1 MSNIVVGIGELLW
14 DVFDTHKIVGGA
26 PSNFAYHVSQFGMD
40 GYAISAIGNDEL
52 GAEISNFLSTKRLN
66 PLVAVNNYPT
76 GTVFVKLSGAGIP
89 SYTITEEVAWDHIPL
104 TAEAKVLA
112 SRADAVCFG
121 TLAQRN
127 EESRKTIYGFLS
139 FMAPNS
145 LKIYDINLRLNYYN
159 LEIISKSISLS
170 NVLKIND
177 EELVIVSHIF
187 GFKGSND
194 EVINSL
200 FEKFATL
207 KIIILTCGTDGSYVF
222 SRAEKSFLPTPIVK
236 VADTVGAGDSF
247 TAAFIAVYLKTKSIA
262 KAHKRAVDVSAFV
275 CTQHGAMPILPT
287 DLTC

>member
-1 MSNIVVGIGELLW
+1 MSNVVVGIGELLW
-14 DVFDTHKIVGGA
+14 DVFDSHKIVGGA
-26 PSNFAYHVSQFGMD
+26 PSNFAYHVSQFGME

-52 GAEISNFLSTKRLN
+52 GDEISKFLSTKKLN
-66 PLVAVNNYPT
+66 PLVSVNNYPT

-89 SYTITEEVAWDHIPL
+89 SYTITEDVAWDYIPL
-104 TAEAKVLA
+104 TAEAKDLA
-112 SRADAVCFG
+112 TKADAVCFG

-127 EESRKTIYGFLS
+127 EASRKTIYDFISLMS
-139 FMAPNS
+139 PNA
-145 LKIYDINLRLNYYN
+145 LKIYDINLRLNYFN

-177 EELVIVSHIF
+177 DELVIVSKIY
-187 GFKGSND
+187 GFKGGND
-194 EVINSL
+194 EVIQSL
-200 FEKFATL
+200 FDKYPSL
-207 KIIILTCGTDGSYVF
+207 NIIILTCGTDGSYVY
-222 SRAEKSFLPTPIVK
+222 SRVEKSFLPTPIVT

-262 KAHKRAVDVSAFV
+262 NAHKRAVDVSAFV